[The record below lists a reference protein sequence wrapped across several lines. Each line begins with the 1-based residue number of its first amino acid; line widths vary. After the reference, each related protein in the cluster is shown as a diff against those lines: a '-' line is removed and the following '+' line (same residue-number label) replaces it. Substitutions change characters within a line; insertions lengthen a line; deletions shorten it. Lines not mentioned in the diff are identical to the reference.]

1 MTRSAARRSAC
12 SDDVRS
18 TLSEMSPTLDVLR
31 SRACAALRTFF
42 RLAEDWGPTADE
54 QRALLGQPAKTTFY
68 RWRQGETGAVTVDLM
83 ERLSHVLAIYGAL
96 HGMYLEH
103 ERADAWVRRPNDAP
117 LFGGRTPL
125 EHRVG
130 GRIADLY
137 EVRATWKPRRSR
149 RIDAV
154 STRSSHAC
162 REIEGEFGEADERL
176 EIRGAD
182 RLDAPDAGIR
192 L

>member
-1 MTRSAARRSAC
+1 MARSAARRHMPDS
-12 SDDVRS
+12 RS
-18 TLSEMSPTLDVLR
+18 ETRRAAAILRPTLDAT
-31 SRACAALRTFF
+31 RAGAALRAFF
-42 RLAEDWGPTADE
+42 RLAGEWGLTAEE

-68 RWRQGETGAVTVDLM
+68 RWRQGETGALTVDLM

-125 EHRVG
+125 EHLLG

-137 EVRATWKPRRSR
+137 EVRRYLEAATEP
-149 RIDAV
+149 AY
-154 STRSSHAC
+154 
-162 REIEGEFGEADERL
+162 
-176 EIRGAD
+176 
-182 RLDAPDAGIR
+182 
-192 L
+192 